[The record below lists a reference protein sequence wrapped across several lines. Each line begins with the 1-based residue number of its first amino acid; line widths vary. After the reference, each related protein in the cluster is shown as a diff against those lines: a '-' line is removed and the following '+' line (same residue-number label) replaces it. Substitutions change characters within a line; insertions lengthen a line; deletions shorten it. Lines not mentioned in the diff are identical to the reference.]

1 MQKANTNDETGW
13 GGLLAWWQL
22 LRIGN
27 VFTAISNILAGAL
40 LVRNEWSP
48 LGPLVALAVASAFLY
63 TAGMVLNDAFDAELD
78 ARERPERPIPSGR
91 ISRQKAFCVGFGL
104 LALGVGCSCFA
115 SWLLGTRTSVYLG
128 GLLALAVVGYDGWWK
143 KTEFGPS
150 AMGICRYL
158 NVLLGASVAADL
170 LQEPTAWI
178 YAAVVGMYTMGLTL
192 FARAENEETKTK
204 GQVMGGLVTLGSIG
218 LLAGMPWLMSGV
230 WDDWSITVIWYG
242 CLGLFGLIVARSLL
256 TALKKPGPEA
266 FRKYVTILLLGFV
279 VLDGLAAFAA
289 AGWISGVIVLTLVV
303 PSRVIARW
311 APMT

>member
-1 MQKANTNDETGW
+1 
-13 GGLLAWWQL
+13 LAWWQL

-48 LGPLVALAVASAFLY
+48 LGPLVALAGASALLY
-63 TAGMVLNDAFDAELD
+63 TAGMVLNDAFDAEID

-91 ISRQKAFCVGFGL
+91 ISRQQAFYVGFGL
-104 LALGVGCSCFA
+104 LTLGVGCSYFA
-115 SWLLGTRTSVYLG
+115 SWLLENRTSVYIG
-128 GLLALAVVGYDGWWK
+128 GLLAVAVVGYDGWWK

-158 NVLLGASVAADL
+158 NVLLGASVATDL

-178 YAAVVGMYTMGLTL
+178 YAAVVGMYTLGLTL
-192 FARAENEETKTK
+192 FARSENEVAKTK
-204 GQVMGGLVTLGSIG
+204 GQTVGGLVTLGSMA
-218 LLAGMPWLMSGV
+218 LLAAMPWVLAGFWNDRTMV
-230 WDDWSITVIWYG
+230 AIWFG
-242 CLGLFGLIVARSLL
+242 CLGLFGLVVARGLMA
-256 TALKKPGPEA
+256 ALRNPGPAA
-266 FRKYVTILLLGFV
+266 FRKYVMILLLGFV
-279 VLDGLAAFAA
+279 VLDGLAVFAA
-289 AGWISGVIVLTLVV
+289 VGWISGAIVLTLVI